1 MSHDPVLLNEVLV
14 GLNLRSGET
23 FLDATLN
30 RGGHSIKL
38 GEALEAS
45 GHFIGID
52 ADSVALDEAK
62 ENLSKLKCKR
72 DFLLGNFRNLK
83 SLLNTVGVNKI
94 DATLFDLGLSS
105 QQLAES
111 ERGFSFQLDGP
122 LKMTFRQETG
132 DGLTAE
138 EIVNNWDE
146 KNLITIIRNYGEETF
161 ANSIA
166 RAIVDH
172 RKLREIRTTFDL
184 VEVIRSAVPHRYQK
198 RRIHFAT
205 KTFQALRMT
214 VNDELRALREG
225 MESAWEMLTPN
236 GRLAVISFHG
246 LEAKTVKIFFKEKEA
261 SSEGKQKPHKAIK
274 PTREEVLK
282 NPRSRS
288 ANLRILIKS

>member
-30 RGGHSIKL
+30 RGGHSKKL
-38 GEALEAS
+38 GEALEEG
-45 GHFIGID
+45 GHLIGID
-52 ADSVALDEAK
+52 ADSVALGEAK
-62 ENLSKLKCKR
+62 ENLSKLKCKK

-83 SLLNTVGVNKI
+83 SLLNIVGVNKI
-94 DATLFDLGLSS
+94 DAALFDLGLSS
-105 QQLAES
+105 QQLAEG
-111 ERGFSFQLDGP
+111 ERGFSFQLNGP
-122 LKMTFRQETG
+122 LKMTLGREAS

-138 EIVNNWDE
+138 EIINNWDE
-146 KNLITIIRNYGEETF
+146 ENLITIIKNYGEETF

-172 RKLREIRTTFDL
+172 RKLKELKTTFDL
-184 VEVIRSAVPHRYQK
+184 VEVIRSAVPHWYQK
-198 RRIHFAT
+198 RRMHFAT

-214 VNDELRALREG
+214 VNDELRTLRDG
-225 MESAWEMLTPN
+225 MEGAWELLTSG

-246 LEAKTVKIFFKEKEA
+246 LEAKTTKIFFKEKEA
-261 SSEGKQKPHKAIK
+261 NGEGRQTPRKAIK
-274 PTREEVLK
+274 PTREEVIS